1 MGSMSGDTP
10 YVLKDLTFGSDSI
23 ISVPTQEKF
32 ISQMVQAM
40 KFFFGLGDN
49 TFSHLYPSKV
59 DSTNFPFKG
68 FILQGPPGSGKTEAV
83 IEAGRKLWLNL
94 ENEHGLEVRL
104 IHVNSANINT
114 RHFGESE
121 ARLQRVFAEAQ
132 NIMENNVR
140 TIILFDDI
148 DTLLMARTE
157 EEAKEWTH
165 ALNGVFF
172 HALDNLVTTKTMVIA
187 TTNIADRIDPAVL
200 SRLAVR
206 DAPSPTLEEMKTVA
220 RSALPVLGVPGKM
233 THDELLAITADA
245 IEKQLADGKDPSFRL
260 ARSAAI
266 ETVVDLIAGWE
277 KGGN

>member
-1 MGSMSGDTP
+1 MPGDAP
-10 YVLKDLTFGSDSI
+10 YVLKDLTFGSSSM
-23 ISVPTQEKF
+23 ISVPTQDRF
-32 ISQMVQAM
+32 ISQMVGAM
-40 KFFFGLGDN
+40 EFFFGLGPN
-49 TFSHLYPSKV
+49 TFPDLYPSKV

-83 IEAGRKLWLNL
+83 LEAGRKLWLSL
-94 ENEHGLEVRL
+94 ENKHGLEVRL

-121 ARLQRVFAEAQ
+121 ARLQRVFADAQ
-132 NIMENNVR
+132 NTMENNIR

-148 DTLLMARTE
+148 DTLLMARSE
-157 EEAKEWTH
+157 QAAEEWTH
-165 ALNGVFF
+165 SLNGVFF

-200 SRLAVR
+200 SRLSVR
-206 DAPSPTLEEMKTVA
+206 DAPSPTVEEMKTVA
-220 RSALPVLGVPGKM
+220 KSALPVRGVPGKM
-233 THDELLAITADA
+233 TLDELLAKTADE
-245 IEKQLADGKDPSFRL
+245 IEKQLAEGKPASFRL

-277 KGGN
+277 KGSN